1 MPRMTVT
8 SGASIS
14 SRPTISIG
22 AVTWAGLRC
31 KVELLNAPAG
41 TGVDIRRAAGDPRSS
56 VAVAAKETGGDVTV
70 SLLVPDEELE
80 GTEATLVVFESS
92 GDLLGQRKVTI
103 GHNS

>member
-1 MPRMTVT
+1 
-8 SGASIS
+8 
-14 SRPTISIG
+14 
-22 AVTWAGLRC
+22 
-31 KVELLNAPAG
+31 
-41 TGVDIRRAAGDPRSS
+41 